1 VLRFPLLGVPVG
13 IHLSF
18 LLIALF
24 GFGRYR
30 GIDLAAWVLG
40 VGLAVLCHEAGHA
53 FTARGFGARGVTITL
68 FALGG
73 FTTWAPGDRSIGP
86 GRRFVIAASGSAVG
100 IALGGA
106 LLAAHNSDLITIPRG
121 VVLAFADSFVLAAL
135 VWGIFNWLPM
145 LPLDGGHMAQSLLEL
160 FVAPATARTAT
171 RILTVLSAAAAAAVL
186 IFVFDAGVGALWI
199 GLIALLGMRSGDGP
213 PAGTPE
219 ATEPAPQTDD
229 AAEVVEPVDRD
240 DPPPFPI

>member
-1 VLRFPLLGVPVG
+1 MLRFRLFGIPVG

-24 GFGRYR
+24 GYGRYR
-30 GIDLAAWVLG
+30 GADLIAWVLG

-53 FTARGFGARGVTITL
+53 LTARAFGARGITVTL
-68 FALGG
+68 FAIGG
-73 FTTWAPGDRSIGP
+73 FTTWAPGVRPIGP

-106 LLAAHNSDLITIPRG
+106 ILLAHRVGLLTVPAGLLLT
-121 VVLAFADSFVLAAL
+121 LADSFVLAAL

-160 FVAPATARTAT
+160 VASPATARTAA
-171 RILTVLSAAAAAAVL
+171 RALTIVSAAAAAAVL
-186 IFVFDAGVGALWI
+186 ILVFDAPFGALWI
-199 GLIALLGMRSGDGP
+199 GLIAVLGMRS
-213 PAGTPE
+213 APE
-219 ATEPAPQTDD
+219 SPTREPQEAPRETTTAET
-229 AAEVVEPVDRD
+229 AAETERP